1 MSLNIYKHLYI
12 ETKKIRKT
20 PKVPFGNKKN
30 IFMTLFLS
38 IFEMSW
44 VGHFYIK
51 YYVWE
56 LSNEV
61 LYDILPQGVSELPD
75 I

>member
-1 MSLNIYKHLYI
+1 MSLNVYKHLHI
-12 ETKKIRKT
+12 ETLKIRKT
-20 PKVPFGNKKN
+20 QKVPFGNKKK
-30 IFMTLFLS
+30 IFLTLFLS

-61 LYDILPQGVSELPD
+61 LYDILPQDASEQPEF
-75 I
+75 